1 MKITREELKQL
12 VREVI
17 QENHANIETEERF
30 EDLYFGLQ
38 KLISRVSK
46 NNKVKG
52 YAGELTHAFIDLLYA
67 VETDRLGV
75 GEIFNALKKVRGKIS
90 KNAIHENIEKEY
102 PIWGIPPG
110 KNKEELLYTKAT
122 SKRQARAIAL
132 YLTDKHGCTKVR
144 IQVLDLAQDP
154 ADIWDTDKLFKE

>member
-90 KNAIHENIEKEY
+90 KNAIRENTEKEF

-110 KNKEELLYTKAT
+110 KKDEELLYTKAK
-122 SKRQARAIAL
+122 SHGEAKKIAKV
-132 YLTDKHGCTKVR
+132 LTDKHGCTKVR
-144 IQVLDLAQDP
+144 VQVLDLAQDP
-154 ADIWDTDKLFKE
+154 SDIWKSDKLFKE